1 MYKYNLYSSWDDN
14 NDFWNDN
21 IKDCSKNKKLINN
34 INIKKQI
41 NNGKYNNIKYTNN
54 TNNLSKNRN
63 REYKQF
69 ISNYTNNNEFVEDT
83 DTISRIIY
91 TTFNILKI
99 KKVYA
104 NGNTNILYDHFNQ
117 SRLLP
122 TPRRSRIQ

>member
-1 MYKYNLYSSWDDN
+1 MTTPLQILAYALHTMRAGQRIIVDSFNRRDRILIHEEFYD
-14 NDFWNDN
+14 
-21 IKDCSKNKKLINN
+21 KD
-34 INIKKQI
+34 Q
-41 NNGKYNNIKYTNN
+41 
-54 TNNLSKNRN
+54 
-63 REYKQF
+63 EYITF
-69 ISNYTNNNEFVEDT
+69 ISNYTNNQEFVEDT

-104 NGNTNILYDHFNQ
+104 NGNTNVLYDHLNQ

>member
-63 REYKQF
+63 RECKQF
-69 ISNYTNNNEFVEDT
+69 ISNYTKT
-83 DTISRIIY
+83 
-91 TTFNILKI
+91 KI
-99 KKVYA
+99 
-104 NGNTNILYDHFNQ
+104 NTNTILSEKY
-117 SRLLP
+117 
-122 TPRRSRIQ
+122 RRKKS